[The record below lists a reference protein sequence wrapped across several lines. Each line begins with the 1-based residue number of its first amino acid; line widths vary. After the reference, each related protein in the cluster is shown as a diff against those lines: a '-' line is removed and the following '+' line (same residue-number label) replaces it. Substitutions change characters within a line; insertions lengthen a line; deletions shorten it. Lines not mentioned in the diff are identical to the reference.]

1 MLDLITRKKKTGR
14 GGALI
19 ARMLKSEGVET
30 VFGIPDGTYFGLISS
45 FEDNGLRLITPRHE
59 TNAVHMAGAYA
70 RFSGKL
76 GVCIASNG
84 PGVANALPGVAVE
97 NAEGNRVL
105 LITSA
110 RRTGAV
116 HPERA
121 GTFQSFPQVEVT
133 RPMTKWSARVPSAER
148 LPDLLRKAFRV
159 AWSGRPG
166 VVHLDVPE
174 DIVNGTFQLPEVQA
188 PGSYRRTDPISPSAE
203 QVSRAA
209 EMLLAASKPLIHAG
223 SGVIHARAWDAL
235 GKVARLLHAP
245 VVTSWGAR
253 SAVSERDGF
262 AVPLI
267 HVGLNNVVRNEAD
280 TVLVLGSRLGETDWW
295 GKAPYWRDPA
305 EQKTIQ
311 VDVDEATIGLNK
323 PVDLA
328 VVSCA
333 KVFLEQ
339 LYEALLQRKAEVDVE
354 GRRAWLL
361 SLQDKRARARAKLDK
376 KLSDKGSPLHPAQV
390 AHTCQKVFADDSI
403 LILDGGNTVIWGNF
417 FHEVRQPNSIMTT
430 FKFGMLG
437 AGVAHALGAKAAN
450 PERQVYCL
458 IGDGAFGFQPQ
469 ELETAVRS
477 GLKVT
482 YVILCDKQWGMV
494 KINQSFNLK
503 PLKTL
508 VKKSLGPDET
518 INTDLGEVEWDAM
531 ARTFGAYG
539 ERVADPKG
547 LEDALRRCVRQDRPA
562 VIHVDVDPVKHMWAP
577 ELKTF
582 KDMHA
587 EPEGSR

>member
-1 MLDLITRKKKTGR
+1 MLELITRTKTER

-19 ARMLKSEGVET
+19 AKMLSAEGVST

-45 FEDNGLRLITPRHE
+45 FEGSGLQLITPRHE
-59 TNAVHMAGAYA
+59 SNAVHMAGAYA
-70 RFSGKL
+70 RLSGKL

-84 PGVANALPGVAVE
+84 PGVANALPGIAVE

-133 RPMTKWSARVPSAER
+133 RPMTKWSARVPSFER
-148 LPDLLRKAFRV
+148 LPDLLRKAFRI

-174 DIVNGTFQLPEVQA
+174 DVMNGKFELPKIAA
-188 PGSYRRTDPISPSAE
+188 PSSYRRVDSLAPSAD
-203 QVSRAA
+203 QVNKTADL
-209 EMLLAASKPLIHAG
+209 LLAADRPLIHAG

-235 GKVARLLHAP
+235 GRVARLLHAP
-245 VVTSWGAR
+245 VCTSWGAR
-253 SAVSERDGF
+253 SAVSECDGV
-262 AVPLI
+262 ALPLI
-267 HVGLNNVVRNEAD
+267 HVGLNHRARNEAD
-280 TVLVLGSRLGETDWW
+280 TVLILGSRLGETDWW
-295 GKAPYWRDPA
+295 GKAPYWRDPE
-305 EQKTIQ
+305 EQRTIQ
-311 VDVDEATIGLNK
+311 VDVDEATLGLNK
-323 PVDLA
+323 PVELA

-333 KVFLEQ
+333 RVFLET
-339 LYEALLQRKAEVDVE
+339 LYDVLVERKAEIDVA
-354 GRRAWLL
+354 GRRAWLRK
-361 SLQDKRARARAKLDK
+361 LQDERARLRAKLDR
-376 KLSDKGSPLHPAQV
+376 KLTDRSSPLHSAHV
-390 AHTCQKVFADDSI
+390 APTCQRVFGDDAI
-403 LILDGGNTVIWGNF
+403 LVLDGGNTVIWGNF
-417 FHEVRQPNSIMTT
+417 FHEVRQPNSVMTT

-437 AGVAHALGAKAAN
+437 AGVPHALGAKAAN
-450 PERQVYCL
+450 PERQVYCI

-482 YVILCDKQWGMV
+482 YVVLCDRQWGMV
-494 KINQSFNLK
+494 KINQQFNLK
-503 PLKTL
+503 PIKTL
-508 VKKSLGPDET
+508 IKKSLSPEET
-518 INTDLGEVEWDAM
+518 INTDLGEVQWDVM
-531 ARTFGAYG
+531 ARTYGAYG
-539 ERVADPKG
+539 ERVSDPDA
-547 LEDALRRCVRQDRPA
+547 LEAALRRAVRQDLPA
-562 VIHVDVDPVKHMWAP
+562 VIHVDVDRVKHMWAP

-587 EPEGSR
+587 EPKGSK

>member
-1 MLDLITRKKKTGR
+1 MLELLTRTKTDR

-19 ARMLKSEGVET
+19 AQMLRAEGVQT

-45 FEDNGLRLITPRHE
+45 FEASRIQLITPRHE
-59 TNAVHMAGAYA
+59 SNAVHMAGAYA
-70 RFSGKL
+70 RLSGKL

-133 RPMTKWSARVPSAER
+133 RPMTKWSARVPSFER
-148 LPDLLRKAFRV
+148 LPDLLRKALRIS
-159 AWSGRPG
+159 WSGRPG

-174 DIVNGTFQLPEVQA
+174 DVMNGNFELPKLGPPQ
-188 PGSYRRTDPISPSAE
+188 SYRRVDPISPSAA

-209 EMLLAASKPLIHAG
+209 DLLLAADRPLIHAG

-235 GKVARLLHAP
+235 ARVSRLLHAP
-245 VVTSWGAR
+245 VCTSWGAR
-253 SAVSERDGF
+253 SAVDERDGF
-262 AVPLI
+262 SLPLI
-267 HVGLNNVVRNEAD
+267 HVSLNHQARNEAD
-280 TVLVLGSRLGETDWW
+280 TVLILGSRLGETDWW

-305 EQKTIQ
+305 EQTTIQ
-311 VDVDEATIGLNK
+311 VDVDEETLGLNK

-328 VVSCA
+328 VPSCA
-333 KVFLEQ
+333 KAFLEE
-339 LYEALLQRKAEVDVE
+339 LHTHLLERKAEIDVS
-354 GRRAWLL
+354 GRRKWLR
-361 SLQDKRARARAKLDK
+361 SLQDERARLRAKLDR
-376 KLSDKGSPLHPAQV
+376 KLSDKESPLHSAHV
-390 AHTCQKVFADDSI
+390 APTCQKVFDDDAI

-417 FHEVRQPNSIMTT
+417 FHEVRQPNSVMTT

-437 AGVAHALGAKAAN
+437 AGVPHALGAKAAN
-450 PERQVYCL
+450 PERQVYCI

-482 YVILCDKQWGMV
+482 YVVLCDRQWGMV
-494 KINQSFNLK
+494 KINQQFNLK

-508 VKKSLGPDET
+508 IKKSLSPEET
-518 INTDLGEVEWDAM
+518 INTDLGEVEWDVM
-531 ARTFGAYG
+531 ARAYGAHG
-539 ERVADPKG
+539 ERVSDQAG
-547 LEDALRRCVRQDRPA
+547 LEAALQRCVRQDLPA

-577 ELKTF
+577 ELRTF
-582 KDMHA
+582 KDMHG
-587 EPEGSR
+587 EPKGSK